1 VREIVVSIVGA
12 QLISPVSAR
21 NPGDKIRAKALIRTT
36 RTKAEGKQFRSSK
49 GVSISPLLQN
59 FLRAHQ

>member
-1 VREIVVSIVGA
+1 VREIVALIVGA

-21 NPGDKIRAKALIRTT
+21 NPSDKIRAKALIKTT
-36 RTKAEGKQFRSSK
+36 RTRAEGKLFRSSK
-49 GVSISPLLQN
+49 DASISPLLQN